1 MSLVTTV
8 ASKEGAFVGF
18 VTLMR
23 ERLPALALPFFWRG
37 LLVSGCVAGGGGAG
51 DWLPPAAETFC
62 CGAGEAEDDE
72 GVAEFFVAAFS
83 AAGVFPY
90 LPFAFRSL
98 VRLPVNPLGVDGVS
112 VEAAVTVGSRLLGE
126 AAAVV
131 GVAVVAG
138 RSERGATPAGS
149 CLELE

>member
-8 ASKEGAFVGF
+8 TSKEGAFVGF

-23 ERLPALALPFFWRG
+23 ERLPALAFPFFWRG
-37 LLVSGCVAGGGGAG
+37 LLVSGCVAGRGGAG
-51 DWLPPAAETFC
+51 DWFPPAAEAF
-62 CGAGEAEDDE
+62 CGAGEAEDE

-98 VRLPVNPLGVDGVS
+98 VRLPVNPVGVDGVS
-112 VEAAVTVGSRLLGE
+112 VEAAVTVGSRLLGGE
-126 AAAVV
+126 AAVV
-131 GVAVVAG
+131 VEVAVAAG
-138 RSERGATPAGS
+138 RSERGATLAGS